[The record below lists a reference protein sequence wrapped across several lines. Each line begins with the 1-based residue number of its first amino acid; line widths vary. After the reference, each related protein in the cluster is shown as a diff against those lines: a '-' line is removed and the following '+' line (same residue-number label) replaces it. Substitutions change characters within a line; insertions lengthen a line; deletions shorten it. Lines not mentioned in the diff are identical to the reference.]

1 MRKAASSAG
10 AGNAPT
16 AHVWTRGDIALLVAL
31 TVCWGLNWP
40 IMKVGVTGLPPFLFR
55 ALNYALGLPLLL
67 VVVLALRTPLAIPR
81 VHWRRVL
88 WLAFL
93 NMMVWNV
100 VAILSLQ
107 ALSSGRAAILGY
119 TMPIFSA
126 IWGAAFYGE
135 RLGPRHVLGVG
146 ACLAGVGLLL
156 WHEMGRLAGQPWA
169 AIGMLASAAVWAY
182 GTQELRR
189 STLPVPTMALIFWM
203 TTATG
208 VGLVLMSVV
217 FEWRRWHAPSTLQW
231 GAIAYNAVFII
242 ALAQPIWLVLARR
255 LPPLASTMSV
265 MLIPVLGVASGAWW
279 LGETLHWQDHA
290 AVLLLL
296 LAIASVMWPA
306 RRPADPTQLP

>member
-1 MRKAASSAG
+1 MTPAH
-10 AGNAPT
+10 
-16 AHVWTRGDIALLVAL
+16 HVWTRRDIALLVAL

-40 IMKVGVTGLPPFLFR
+40 IMKVGVTGLPPFFFR
-55 ALNYALGLPLLL
+55 ALNYVLGLPLLL
-67 VVVLALRTPLAIPR
+67 AVVLALRTPLALPR
-81 VHWRRVL
+81 RYWGQML

-100 VAILSLQ
+100 LAIVSLQ

-126 IWGAAFYGE
+126 LWGAAFFGE

-169 AIGMLASAAVWAY
+169 ALGMLVAAAVWAY
-182 GTQELRR
+182 GTQVLRR
-189 STLPVPTMALIFWM
+189 STLPVPTLALVFWM
-203 TTATG
+203 TSATSVALLAATA
-208 VGLVLMSVV
+208 LV
-217 FEWRRWHAPSTLQW
+217 ERAGWRWPTTPQLVS
-231 GAIAYNAVFII
+231 IAYNAVFII

-265 MLIPVLGVASGAWW
+265 MLIPVLGVAAGAWW

-296 LAIASVMWPA
+296 VAIASVMWPA
-306 RRPADPTQLP
+306 RRAADPTQLP